1 MRVAKNRVKNAEK
14 SPCSWGAQHMYSRPS
29 LPQKAVASTRSPPN
43 PTRLLS
49 EQPEQTH
56 YCTKTQDPR
65 LTVNRRPSES
75 ELSPLRTRKTL
86 YASQWQHDR
95 KARAEIV
102 RHTTKPLPQQSQDL
116 RALYVA
122 RLAREI
128 NYCFLPPLWLRRAGM
143 SHSLGSLRRTV
154 TLSSRLVDCSA
165 LAIGKT
171 GVVFIMQGSRWSCG
185 LSIIIIMDMHIING
199 ISGDTPNYSDVPVM
213 LLTPQEEDT
222 FRAITLAC

>member
-1 MRVAKNRVKNAEK
+1 MWVFVLNDSGCACPAAEQSIQKSVRYWICQVRVAKNRVKNAEK

-116 RALYVA
+116 RAL
-122 RLAREI
+122 
-128 NYCFLPPLWLRRAGM
+128 
-143 SHSLGSLRRTV
+143 
-154 TLSSRLVDCSA
+154 
-165 LAIGKT
+165 
-171 GVVFIMQGSRWSCG
+171 
-185 LSIIIIMDMHIING
+185 
-199 ISGDTPNYSDVPVM
+199 
-213 LLTPQEEDT
+213 
-222 FRAITLAC
+222 